1 MIINEEVKK
10 LNKHSL
16 KLPQSL
22 HYKDG
27 FPAFLTM
34 TQTPEIIYIYIKYIY
49 IPNVPTQRMLSRVSE
64 KLVF

>member
-1 MIINEEVKK
+1 MIINKEAEKFNK
-10 LNKHSL
+10 LSL

-34 TQTPEIIYIYIKYIY
+34 TQNPEIIYIYIKYIY
-49 IPNVPTQRMLSRVSE
+49 IPNVPMQRMLSRV
-64 KLVF
+64 